1 MQTWRRGRDRLN
13 GKATALSHGAA
24 TIVNAIAL
32 GKGAAFGV
40 DLSTKAEVT
49 LTDDPAVIMGEIT
62 SDPAESTALI
72 EKTVARVLSHFKV
85 EKRFGAKV
93 RTWSNIP
100 IARGLKSSSAAANAI
115 ALATVAALGKT
126 LDDLAVVRLG
136 VEAAFDAR
144 VTVTGAFDDACAS
157 YFGGAVVTDNL
168 KMKLIKRF
176 TLPEDLTVLFHV
188 PSRKAYT
195 GDSDVAK
202 LRHFKPLVQIAYKEA
217 LRGNFWDVLSLNG
230 VIYSAALGYDAA
242 VALDALAA
250 GALAAGLCGKG
261 PAVTAV
267 VSNDKIDSVKTA
279 LQSHEGEVL
288 QARLN
293 HEKAKVIT
301 P

>member
-1 MQTWRRGRDRLN
+1 VT
-13 GKATALSHGAA
+13 GKAEAIAHGAA

-40 DLSTKAEVT
+40 DLWTKAEVK
-49 LTDDPAVIMGEIT
+49 LTEEPNVIKGEIT

-72 EKTVARVLSHFKV
+72 ERTVSRVFQHFSV
-85 EKRFGAKV
+85 EKRFGARVK
-93 RTWSNIP
+93 TSSNIP
-100 IARGLKSSSAAANAI
+100 IARGLKSSSVAANAV

-126 LDDLAVVRLG
+126 LDDLTMVKLG
-136 VEAAFDAR
+136 VDAAFDAK

-168 KMKLIKRF
+168 KRKLLKRV
-176 TLPEDLTVLFHV
+176 TLPDNLTVLFHV

-195 GDSDVAK
+195 GDSDVNR
-202 LRHFKPLVQIAYKEA
+202 LQTVKPLVKIAYAEA
-217 LRGNFWDVLSLNG
+217 LKGNFWTALTLNG
-230 VIYSAALGYDAA
+230 IIYSSALGYDTS
-242 VALDALAA
+242 VALKALTA

-267 VSNDKIDSVKTA
+267 VSSDKIDSVKTA
-279 LQSHEGEVL
+279 LQQYEGEVL

-293 HEKAKVIT
+293 HEKARVFSQ
-301 P
+301 